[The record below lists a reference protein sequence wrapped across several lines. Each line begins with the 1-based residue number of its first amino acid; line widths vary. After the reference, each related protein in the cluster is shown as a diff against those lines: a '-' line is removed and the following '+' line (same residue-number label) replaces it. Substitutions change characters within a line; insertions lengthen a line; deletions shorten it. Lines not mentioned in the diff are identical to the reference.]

1 MAVSKILIG
10 LTLPAIL
17 LLTLNCLSQ
26 NNISLK
32 IDEYINREMRSQKIP
47 GVAVAVIRDGR
58 IVLAKGYGLSDLEHQ
73 IPVKPETVFQ
83 SGSLGKAFTVTAV
96 MMLVEDGKISL
107 NDKLIKYFADAPKE
121 WDNITIRHLLEHT
134 SGMTGYPEEF
144 DFRIDRS
151 EEDLYNLIKS
161 IPLAFKLGE
170 KRGYSNLGFVML
182 GILIQKVTGKF
193 YGDFLSERIFKPLNM
208 TTARV
213 ISEADIISNRA
224 SGYRLVNDQLK
235 NQEWVAP
242 SLNTTAD
249 GALYLS
255 ILDVARWEAALHSEK
270 LLTKKSYEAMWTNV
284 ITNDGVQQ
292 PYGFSWQI
300 ERINGRRIIEHS
312 GGWQGFTANFSRY
325 PALKLAV
332 IVFTNLRG
340 VDPINLTRGIQEIY
354 QPELSISGA
363 IPLPDKEPKITEFV
377 KDLVQKI
384 TAKTLTADLF
394 VPPAGD
400 GILPNAHHAAKE
412 FGSYGEL
419 KNIELVDRQENP
431 NGTQT
436 YHYRLNYESKAVI
449 ISVGLTPNGKINS
462 IGVRRS

>member
-1 MAVSKILIG
+1 MEVNKILIG

-17 LLTLNCLSQ
+17 LLTLNCRAQ

-32 IDEYINREMRSQKIP
+32 IDEYINNEMRSQKIP

-58 IVLAKGYGLSDLEHQ
+58 IVLAKGYGLSNLEHQ

-96 MMLVEDGKISL
+96 MMLVADGKISL
-107 NDKLIKYFADAPKE
+107 NDNLKKYFADAPKE
-121 WDNITIRHLLEHT
+121 WDNITIQHLLEHT
-134 SGMTGYPEEF
+134 SGMTGYPEQF

-151 EEDLYNLIKS
+151 EEDLYNSIKS
-161 IPLAFKLGE
+161 IPLAFKFGE
-170 KRGYSNLGFVML
+170 KRGYSNLGFVLL
-182 GILIQKVTGKF
+182 GILIKKVTGRF
-193 YGDFLSERIFKPLNM
+193 YGDFLNERIFQPLNM

-255 ILDVARWEAALHSEK
+255 ILDVAKWEAALNSQK
-270 LLTKKSYEAMWTNV
+270 LLTEKSYKAMWTNL
-284 ITNDGVQQ
+284 ITNDGLQQ

-300 ERINGRRIIEHS
+300 ERINGKLIIEHS
-312 GGWQGFTANFSRY
+312 GGWQGFNANFSRY
-325 PALKLAV
+325 PAQKLAV

-340 VDPINLTRGIQEIY
+340 VNPINLTRGIQEIY
-354 QPELSISGA
+354 QPELSIVGA
-363 IPLPDKEPKITEFV
+363 IPIPDKEPRITEFV

-384 TAKTLTADLF
+384 STKGLTADLF
-394 VPPAGD
+394 VPPGGD
-400 GILPNAHHAAKE
+400 EILPNAHHAAEE

-419 KNIELVDRQENP
+419 KKIELVDRQENS
-431 NGTQT
+431 NGSRIF
-436 YHYRLNYESKAVI
+436 HYRLGYERKAVI
-449 ISVGLTPNGKINS
+449 FSVGLTPNGKINS
-462 IGVRRS
+462 VALRRF

>member
-1 MAVSKILIG
+1 MEMNKILIG

-17 LLTLNCLSQ
+17 LLSLNGLAQ
-26 NNISLK
+26 NDISLK
-32 IDEYINREMRSQKIP
+32 IDEYINSEMRSQKIP
-47 GVAVAVIRDGR
+47 GVAVAIIRDGR
-58 IVLAKGYGLSDLEHQ
+58 ILLAKGYGLSNLEHQ

-121 WDNITIRHLLEHT
+121 WNDITIRHLLEHT
-134 SGMTGYPEEF
+134 SGMTGYPEQF

-151 EEDLYNLIKS
+151 EEDLYNSIKN

-170 KRGYSNLGFVML
+170 KRGYSNLGFVLL
-182 GILIQKVTGKF
+182 GILVKKVTGKF
-193 YGDFLSERIFKPLNM
+193 YGDFLNERIFQPLNM

-224 SGYRLVNDQLK
+224 SGYRIVNDQLK

-242 SLNTTAD
+242 SLNITAD

-255 ILDVARWEAALHSEK
+255 ILDVAKWEAALNSQK
-270 LLTKKSYEAMWTNV
+270 LLTEKSYKAMWTNL

-300 ERINGRRIIEHS
+300 ERINGKLIIEHS
-312 GGWQGFTANFSRY
+312 GGWQGFNANFSRY
-325 PALKLAV
+325 PAEKLAV

-340 VDPINLTRGIQEIY
+340 VNPISLTRGIQEIY

-363 IPLPDKEPKITEFV
+363 IPITDKEPKITEFV

-384 TAKTLTADLF
+384 SVKGLTADLF

-400 GILPNAHHAAKE
+400 EILLNANHAAEE
-412 FGSYGEL
+412 FGSYGGL

-431 NGTQT
+431 NGSRI
-436 YHYRLNYESKAVI
+436 YHYRLTYEKKAVI
-449 ISVGLTPNGKINS
+449 FSVGLTPNRKINS
-462 IGVRRS
+462 VALRRF